1 MATSKAAAMNK
12 PDAASEGEQSIEQ
25 LQERY
30 QSLNK
35 KKIQAETSL
44 DHAQKQLAVLQKEAR
59 EKYGT
64 DDVAELQKKLDQM
77 KAENEAKRRQYQAD
91 LDRIEGELKAVDEK
105 FTGSAGN
112 QEQT

>member
-1 MATSKAAAMNK
+1 MASSKAAAMNK
-12 PDAASEGEQSIEQ
+12 PDAASAEQSIEQ

-44 DHAQKQLAVLQKEAR
+44 DHAQKQLATLQREAR

-64 DDVAELQKKLDQM
+64 DDVAELRKKLDQM
-77 KAENEAKRRQYQAD
+77 KAENEAKRRQYQAE

-105 FTGSAGN
+105 FTGSASH
-112 QEQT
+112 QEPA